1 MAFDSSEAEVPMERR
16 DNRETQ
22 MKRVPRRQV
31 LGHAASTGLVAMAS
45 SDIGSGAA
53 QAVTKN

>member
-1 MAFDSSEAEVPMERR
+1 MERR

-22 MKRVPRRQV
+22 MKRVPRRQF